1 MVPNA
6 MHFEKK
12 VFNLLN
18 FLKSALSQSWIFA
31 EVMAVAMTLK
41 KFLNDSL

>member
-6 MHFEKK
+6 MHFGKK
-12 VFNLLN
+12 AFNLLN

-31 EVMAVAMTLK
+31 EVMVVAMTLK
-41 KFLNDSL
+41 KLLSDHL

>member
-12 VFNLLN
+12 AFNLLN

-41 KFLNDSL
+41 KILNDSL

>member
-12 VFNLLN
+12 AFNLLN
-18 FLKSALSQSWIFA
+18 FLKSALSQSW
-31 EVMAVAMTLK
+31 MAVAMTLK
-41 KFLNDSL
+41 KILNDSL

>member
-12 VFNLLN
+12 KLS
-18 FLKSALSQSWIFA
+18 KSALSQSWIFA
-31 EVMAVAMTLK
+31 EVMAVIMTLK
-41 KFLNDSL
+41 KILNDSL

>member
-12 VFNLLN
+12 AFNLLN
-18 FLKSALSQSWIFA
+18 FLKSALSQSWDFCRSDGCGYD
-31 EVMAVAMTLK
+31 VK
-41 KFLNDSL
+41 KNSE